1 LRGGR
6 FVLAWFL
13 AVAALAGGLVA
24 TTSRSGGLGAL
35 AGGLLL
41 LVFAL
46 RGRWAVGAAAG
57 SAAAI
62 VAALLFIFLSPLHSL
77 NDDPG
82 PLRIHLWQDAVRMIS
97 ARPLTGWGE
106 DATGLVF
113 GRFLTGD
120 WSPGVTFDRVHSGP
134 LDIAATQG
142 LLGLAVMGWI
152 LVVLSRGAW
161 RWRAAGNVAPL
172 AAACAGYTVW
182 VLFNFDWS
190 PATGAFWLLA
200 GTLWSEIRA
209 AEAKVA
215 GSAVS
220 SAEPSLKPAVWRSAT
235 AIALVLVT
243 IALAVLPLL
252 ADTWYLRGRV
262 DLSVV
267 VDPLQSR
274 YHWALGQRL
283 AGQGNVA
290 QAIDEMRRAAALGET
305 EPGLYVELGDREAE
319 LGRSAQARTDY
330 ERALQ
335 IDPFYAPA
343 KERLA
348 ANVPNSGQ

>member
-1 LRGGR
+1 
-6 FVLAWFL
+6 
-13 AVAALAGGLVA
+13 
-24 TTSRSGGLGAL
+24 
-35 AGGLLL
+35 
-41 LVFAL
+41 
-46 RGRWAVGAAAG
+46 
-57 SAAAI
+57 
-62 VAALLFIFLSPLHSL
+62 
-77 NDDPG
+77 
-82 PLRIHLWQDAVRMIS
+82 
-97 ARPLTGWGE
+97 
-106 DATGLVF
+106 
-113 GRFLTGD
+113 
-120 WSPGVTFDRVHSGP
+120 VHSGP

-142 LLGLAVMGWI
+142 VLGLAVTGWI

-209 AEAKVA
+209 AEGRAA
-215 GSAVS
+215 R

-283 AGQGNVA
+283 VGQGKVA
-290 QAIDEMRRAAALGET
+290 QGIDEMRRAAELGET

-319 LGRSAQARTDY
+319 LGRSAQARKDY

-348 ANVPNSGQ
+348 AIPR